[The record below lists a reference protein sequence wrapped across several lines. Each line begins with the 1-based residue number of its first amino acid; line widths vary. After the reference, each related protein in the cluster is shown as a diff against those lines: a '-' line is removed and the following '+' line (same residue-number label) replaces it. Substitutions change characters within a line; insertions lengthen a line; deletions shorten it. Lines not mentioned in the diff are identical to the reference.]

1 MGKDD
6 LNLKGVSAVCFDAF
20 GTLIGYRGRRLNP
33 YRRLLAGGHSKPM
46 ERLPFLTRN
55 VGIEVFARELG
66 LMAELPDM
74 ERELAEEL
82 SGLVLYPE
90 VEVVLDTL
98 RQAGWKVAVCSNLAA
113 AYGPAVRQLVPDLDA
128 YILSFEVGVAKPDP
142 AIYEAV
148 CSALGCSPCEVLF
161 VGDSQRCDDLGPR
174 AFGMSAHWLDRASGQ
189 MLWDAG
195 VEALSATGC
204 NRPY

>member
-20 GTLIGYRGRRLNP
+20 GTLIGYGGRRLNP
-33 YRRLLAGGHSKPM
+33 YRRLLVGGLSKPA

-55 VGIEVFARELG
+55 VNVGVFARELG

-74 ERELAEEL
+74 ERELGDEL

-90 VEVVLDTL
+90 VEAVLDAL
-98 RQAGWKVAVCSNLAA
+98 RQAGKKVAVCSNLAA
-113 AYGPAVRQLVPDLDA
+113 AYGPAVRQLVPGLDA

-148 CSALGCSPCEVLF
+148 CAALRCSPSEVLF
-161 VGDSQRCDDLGPR
+161 IGDSQRCDDLGPR
-174 AFGMSAHWLDRASGQ
+174 AFGMSAYWLDRADGQ
-189 MLWDAG
+189 TLRDAL
-195 VEALSATGC
+195 ARKA
-204 NRPY
+204 